1 MRTTV
6 AVCSLLFLFVL
17 LVFSPVAFAQVGVGI
32 AVNFGPPAIP
42 VYEYPICPTDG
53 YLWPSENQATDR
65 AGNDLIV
72 ASLSVIFRRS
82 IQRGHSSRLA
92 TTLVMPG
99 EE

>member
-6 AVCSLLFLFVL
+6 AIRSLLFSFFL
-17 LVFSPVAFAQVGVGI
+17 LIFSQSAFAQISVGI
-32 AVNFGPPAIP
+32 SVNFGPPAIP
-42 VYEYPICPTDG
+42 VYEQPICPTDG